1 MTIKGTADESKQD
14 IYSHPDFPELTI
26 QDLESKAASFD
37 LDTQLVA
44 LMFNEPFYAD
54 IIRSLHK
61 EATRSIS
68 TAGVLYADGV
78 MRFWWNPLFLAPY
91 SVNKIRGI
99 LKHEGLHLALEH
111 TTTRRYQPH
120 KVWNIACDLAINS
133 CLSLEEMPDCGFR
146 PGRPLPKPKSNT
158 SLSDE
163 EAARQQKFSDLIASL
178 PLDLASEEYFALLMN
193 DPNVQEMLNKSGDGE
208 SLAGEG
214 MDSHEGWDEISDD
227 EREYVSG
234 KIREAVKAAQEKA
247 DSSNRWGSI
256 PKHMQAEIR
265 KKVQGEINWKSV
277 LRQFV
282 GCTQRADRLSSVYRL
297 NKKYPGVHSGSSRDY
312 KPTINVYLDQSG
324 SVSDEW
330 IALFFGELSNLA
342 HRVDF
347 KLFYFDTEVDEENML
362 VWRRGSFPK
371 TLRTRCGGTNFE
383 APTKHAE
390 KSKCEGYLILTDG
403 DAPKPSSSRIRR
415 GWVLVP
421 GKDLLFSDPDQK
433 DVVIKMKK
441 PLI

>member
-1 MTIKGTADESKQD
+1 MTAKGTATESKQK
-14 IYSHPDFPELTI
+14 IYSHPDFPHLTTE
-26 QDLESKAASFD
+26 DLETKAASFD

-61 EATRSIS
+61 ESTRSID
-68 TAGVLYADGV
+68 TAGVLYSNGV

-91 SVNKIRGI
+91 SASKVRGI

-133 CLSLEEMPDCGFR
+133 TLTPEEMPDCGFR
-146 PGRPLPKPKSNT
+146 PGRPLRK
-158 SLSDE
+158 LAVSDKVTPE
-163 EAARQQKFSDLIASL
+163 DVQRHQQLSDLIESM
-178 PLDLASEEYFALLMN
+178 PGNLASEEYFALLMN
-193 DPNVQEMLNKSGDGE
+193 DPNVQEMLKKSEGE
-208 SLAGEG
+208 ELVAGG
-214 MDSHEGWDEISDD
+214 SMDTHEGWDDLSESD
-227 EREYVSG
+227 REYVSS
-234 KIREAVKAAQEKA
+234 KIREVVKSAQQKA
-247 DSSNRWGSI
+247 DATNRWGSI
-256 PKHMQAEIR
+256 PAHMREEIR
-265 KKVQGEINWKSV
+265 KKVNGEINWKSV

-282 GCTQRADRLSSVYRL
+282 GFTQRADRLSSVYRL
-297 NKKYPGVHSGSSRDY
+297 NKKYPGVHSGTSRDY
-312 KPTINVYLDQSG
+312 KPTIHVYLDQSG

-330 IALFFGELSNLA
+330 IGLFFGELGNLA

-347 KLFYFDTEVDEENML
+347 KLFYFDTEVDEENSL
-362 VWRRGSFPK
+362 LWKRGSFPK
-371 TLRTRCGGTNFE
+371 TLRTRCGGTDFE
-383 APTKHAE
+383 APTKHAA

-403 DAPKPSSSRIRR
+403 EAPKPSSSRIRR

-421 GKDLLFSDPDQK
+421 GKDLIFNDPDQK
-433 DVVIKMKK
+433 DVIIKMKK